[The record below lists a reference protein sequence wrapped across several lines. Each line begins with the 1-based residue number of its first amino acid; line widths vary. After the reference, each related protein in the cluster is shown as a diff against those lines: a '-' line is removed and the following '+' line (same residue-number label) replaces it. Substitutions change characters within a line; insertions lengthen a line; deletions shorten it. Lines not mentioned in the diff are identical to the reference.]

1 MRVVITG
8 GTGFLGRP
16 LAAQLARLGY
26 ECTVVTRDPARAA
39 ACGLPPEVR
48 IVADGTLPAAD
59 AVINLAGESVV
70 GLWTPRKRRAILVSR
85 VEGTRRLVAAM
96 RRAKVRPHT
105 LLSASAVGFY
115 GDRPGEALEET
126 SPGDARGSFR
136 AEVCRQWEDAANEA
150 DALGVRVINL
160 RIGNVLDAG
169 GGFLGGVLPVFR
181 ALGGLA
187 FGAPEAAIPWIS
199 REDCLRLIVFA
210 LANERWYG
218 PLNLTAPAPV
228 THGEFSAGL
237 AGRLHR
243 PFLGAVPSALLRLML
258 GEFSSALLDDQN
270 VVPAKAL
277 AAGFTFRHPAW
288 SDWLDATFP
297 AASNAAACQLAPAR

>member
-16 LAAQLARLGY
+16 LATQLARLGY
-26 ECTVVTRDPARAA
+26 DCTVMTRNAGRAA
-39 ACGLPPEVR
+39 ACGLPPEVK
-48 IVADGTLPAAD
+48 IVTDGTLPPAD
-59 AVINLAGESVV
+59 AVIHLAGESVV
-70 GLWTPRKRRAILVSR
+70 GLWTPQKRRAILASR
-85 VEGTRRLVAAM
+85 VEGTRRIVAAM
-96 RRAKVRPHT
+96 RHAKVRPHT

-115 GDRPGEALEET
+115 GDRPGETLDET

-136 AEVCRQWEDAANEA
+136 AEVCREWEDAANEA

-160 RIGNVLDAG
+160 RFGNVMDAS
-169 GGFLGGVLPVFR
+169 GGFLGGVLPIFR
-181 ALGGLA
+181 SLGGVA

-218 PLNLTAPAPV
+218 PLNLTAPTPV
-228 THGEFSAGL
+228 THREFSAGL
-237 AGRLHR
+237 AERLHR

-258 GEFSSALLDDQN
+258 GEFSSALLHDQH

-277 AAGFTFRHPAW
+277 ATGFTFRHPAW
-288 SDWLDATFP
+288 RDWLDAAYPP
-297 AASNAAACQLAPAR
+297 APLAAPCQLAPAR